1 MEYQMQAIM
10 ENRVLAKKKKQ
21 KGMKNE
27 NPSSVKFSCRGC
39 NEHACSGEDIE
50 IIEDMHRVNL
60 TPQFRYEVCL
70 AMSKL
75 CATVEQYSAR
85 RCA

>member
-27 NPSSVKFSCRGC
+27 NPSDVKFSCRGC
-39 NEHACSGEDIE
+39 NEPACSGEDIE
-50 IIEDMHRVNL
+50 IIEGMHRVNL
-60 TPQFRYEVCL
+60 TPKFRYEVCL
-70 AMSKL
+70 AMRKL
-75 CATVEQYSAR
+75 CAKVEQYSTRQSA
-85 RCA
+85 